1 MTAGGR
7 VVRIVTRGSK
17 LALAQTNLIVEQL
30 RKNNPKIQ
38 FEIATIRTT
47 GDRITNRPLSAF
59 RGTGV
64 FVKGLERALQQGKAD
79 LAVHSL
85 KDVPSEVPA
94 DLRLVVFPPRDDP
107 RDLLLSRHGEDLGEL
122 PDEAVVGTSSP
133 RRQVQ
138 LAAARPDLRFAD
150 LRGNLDTRIRK
161 LRRGEYHAIV
171 VAAAGMLRLGIPF
184 HRGTILPVATC
195 LPAPGQGTLVIEGRG
210 DDEESTACVAGIGD
224 PATRI
229 AAQTERLLMAT
240 LGGGCALPL
249 GALADLDGDRLRLR
263 AAIGDPARRTL
274 VRSEHEGPAGEWERV
289 AWDCAETIIAACR
302 DKGISIS

>member
-30 RKNNPKIQ
+30 RKNNPGRR
-38 FEIATIRTT
+38 FEVATIRTT
-47 GDRITNRPLSAF
+47 GDRITNRPLSTF

-64 FVKGLERALQQGKAD
+64 FVKGLEQALQRGKAD

-94 DLRLVVFPPRDDP
+94 DLRLVAFPPRADP

-122 PDEAVVGTSSP
+122 PDQSVVGTSSP

-150 LRGNLDTRIRK
+150 LRGNLDTRIGK
-161 LRRGEYHAIV
+161 LRRGEYQGIV
-171 VAAAGMLRLGIPF
+171 VAAAGMLRLGMPF
-184 HRGTILPVATC
+184 HRGTLLPLQTC
-195 LPAPGQGTLVIEGRG
+195 LPAPGQATLVIQCRG
-210 DDEESTACVAGIGD
+210 DDADAAACVAGIDD

-249 GALADLDGDRLRLR
+249 GALAELDGDRLRLR
-263 AAIGDPARRTL
+263 AAIGDPARKIL
-274 VRSEHEGPAGEWERV
+274 VRSEHEGAAGKWERM
-289 AWDCAETIIAACR
+289 AWDCAESIIAACR